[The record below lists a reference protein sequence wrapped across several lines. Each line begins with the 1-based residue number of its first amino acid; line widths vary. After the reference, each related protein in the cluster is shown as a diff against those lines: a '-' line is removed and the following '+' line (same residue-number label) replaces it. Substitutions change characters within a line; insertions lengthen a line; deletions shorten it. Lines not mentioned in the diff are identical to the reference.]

1 MTIKKLLL
9 LTIGGIMLTAL
20 FGCSK
25 SYDFSNIVYL
35 SLNYSTGTENGSNID
50 YTLKYDNEQ
59 YIVQIKP
66 NGAID
71 TYDTFIVDADFM
83 KRLIEILIDN
93 HVEKWNGFNKSDKRV
108 LDGNRF
114 QLTIINHE
122 EIYLEASGYEK
133 WPTNYQEVRSE
144 LDNLFN
150 SLYTQK

>member
-1 MTIKKLLL
+1 
-9 LTIGGIMLTAL
+9 MLFTL
-20 FGCSK
+20 FGCRK

-35 SLNYSTGTENGSNID
+35 NFNYSTGTENGSNID

-83 KRLIEILIDN
+83 KSLIEILIDN
-93 HVEKWNGFNKSDKRV
+93 HVEKWNGFNKTNKHV

-114 QLTIINHE
+114 HFLVINKE
-122 EIYLEASGYEK
+122 ENYLEASGYEK
-133 WPTNYQEVRSE
+133 WPTNYHKVRSE